1 MQNAEGTPCAAG
13 KSTPQIN
20 RPGGGRD
27 SSTDKNHDS
36 VACGG
41 GPQGPEIEAN
51 GKTEES
57 LCHGEK
63 REESSHTKEDMEVFL
78 GLTSQTES
86 NPNICETFM
95 FNFPPNIGFFLCTG
109 TVLELY
115 LAVLEPSL

>member
-20 RPGGGRD
+20 RLGWGRD

-51 GKTEES
+51 GKTEVS
-57 LCHGEK
+57 LCYGENVGRK
-63 REESSHTKEDMEVFL
+63 VQESSHTKEDMEVFL

-95 FNFPPNIGFFLCTG
+95 FNFPPNIGFFS
-109 TVLELY
+109 VLEL
-115 LAVLEPSL
+115 SL